1 MNSQHIRETLRALP
15 RPTTSASVALR
26 PCTRTEISRFYAT
39 QSDFGSGPRPK
50 RRNITVLSDDGR
62 YEWAELSGREKI
74 SRATQQSF
82 NVIVVLAGVVLT
94 VRPVQ
99 EIKRHEQHE
108 HADRNVQG
116 GVFTLLY
123 QEILSPNSR
132 TWQFE
137 KAVERVKNDPRC
149 TDLLGDRREIKA
161 FGEQTSSRWAS
172 NRPIASSTE
181 KDRLGREHLRMS
193 FHVEGPLNSGVVFV
207 HMIKP
212 LDKSEWEYQLL
223 ALDVKGH
230 SRIVLEKA
238 TERTSVASSLKLF
251 GIQWR

>member
-181 KDRLGREHLRMS
+181 K
-193 FHVEGPLNSGVVFV
+193 GPLRPRTPANEFPCVVFV